1 MHHAGFL
8 PYLKELVEA
17 LFQRGLIK
25 VVFATETLSL
35 GIHMPARAC
44 VVSSFTKLY
53 GQNFAPL
60 TSGELTQLMGR
71 AGRRGIDPIGHG
83 IILKEPDIDVGT
95 IYEAAT
101 GQEMTVESKFAPTYN
116 MALNLLRFH
125 GPEEVDL
132 LMERSFGQYQK
143 IVARRE
149 LDGRLANLRQRL
161 QDVNA
166 TRFAAE
172 GDP

>member
-1 MHHAGFL
+1 MHHAGLL

-44 VVSSFTKLY
+44 VVSSFTKFD
-53 GQNFAPL
+53 GRDFAPL

-83 IILKEPDIDVGT
+83 VILKEPDIDIGT
-95 IYEAAT
+95 VFEAT
-101 GQEMTVESKFAPTYN
+101 C
-116 MALNLLRFH
+116 
-125 GPEEVDL
+125 
-132 LMERSFGQYQK
+132 
-143 IVARRE
+143 
-149 LDGRLANLRQRL
+149 
-161 QDVNA
+161 
-166 TRFAAE
+166 
-172 GDP
+172 

>member
-1 MHHAGFL
+1 VLFRS
-8 PYLKELVEA
+8 ELVEE

-44 VVSSFTKLY
+44 VVSSFTKFD
-53 GQNFAPL
+53 GRDFAPL

-83 IILKEPDIDVGT
+83 VIFKEPDVEIGT

-101 GQEMTVESKFAPTYN
+101 GDEMTVKSKFAPTYN
-116 MALNLLRFH
+116 MVLNLLPYHR
-125 GPEEVDL
+125 PDEVDE
-132 LMERSFGQYQK
+132 LMERSFG
-143 IVARRE
+143 
-149 LDGRLANLRQRL
+149 
-161 QDVNA
+161 
-166 TRFAAE
+166 
-172 GDP
+172 